1 MNIKEK
7 SLKQALTSVR
17 VPELPKQY
25 REGDGEYWLEAIVLV
40 CKRDGSLSYAVAKRG
55 VDGVIRYISDYGNM
69 SQIKGLIS
77 IHPYTYLNNYKYIQ
91 SGSAEQKRAALIQF
105 IGGDRKAEE
114 AVSPMTDEE
123 VENMLLNIEI
133 EAQYRN
139 KAIETT
145 HSRIIG
151 AVKGSSYSV
160 SKNEDESKTETNMD
174 ASKDKM
180 SDCAEVAE
188 ENSTR
193 VHTRRTS
200 TRSRKKTEI

>member
-7 SLKQALTSVR
+7 SLKQALTSAR

-40 CKRDGSLSYAVAKRG
+40 SKRDGTLSYAVAKREM
-55 VDGVIRYISDYGNM
+55 DGAIKYISDYGNM

-91 SGSAEQKRAALIQF
+91 SGSAEQKRAALTQF
-105 IGGDRKAEE
+105 IGGDKKAEE
-114 AVSPMTDEE
+114 AVSAMADEE

-145 HSRIIG
+145 HSRIIES
-151 AVKGSSYSV
+151 VKGSSYSA
-160 SKNEDESKTETNMD
+160 SKNEDESKAETNTD
-174 ASKDKM
+174 AAKDKT
-180 SDCAEVAE
+180 SDYAEAAE
-188 ENSTR
+188 ENPTKE
-193 VHTRRTS
+193 HTRRTP
-200 TRSRKKTEI
+200 TRSRKKD